1 MNSRHQTHSFRMVL
15 KLVLVIFF
23 SSERSLGVAVKKIMI
38 YSAVKK
44 LKKKKSRGFDQISAQ
59 DLFLC
64 SDLFF

>member
-1 MNSRHQTHSFRMVL
+1 M
-15 KLVLVIFF
+15 IFF
-23 SSERSLGVAVKKIMI
+23 SSARSLGVAVKKIMI